1 MDANEF
7 KSVFMPYQPKLY
19 RTAYAILRNAQDAED
34 IVQEVYM
41 RLWNRRESMDTAI
54 CKEAYCVSMVKNMC
68 MDFIRGSH
76 SFSEDEIDDEHLCLT
91 DEDAGMKLDRKEEVN
106 RLKSMISR
114 LPDVQKKVMWL
125 RDVNECSFEEIGAAT
140 GLTPV
145 NIRATLSKA
154 RKEIREQFNKLYDR
168 V

>member
-76 SFSEDEIDDEHLCLT
+76 SFSEDEIDDEHLC
-91 DEDAGMKLDRKEEVN
+91 
-106 RLKSMISR
+106 
-114 LPDVQKKVMWL
+114 
-125 RDVNECSFEEIGAAT
+125 EEIGAAT

-154 RKEIREQFNKLYDR
+154 RKKIREQFNKLYDR

>member
-19 RTAYAILRNAQDAED
+19 RTAYAILRNTQDAED
-34 IVQEVYM
+34 IVQEVYLK
-41 RLWNRRESMDTAI
+41 LWNRRESMDVAT

-76 SFSEDEIDDEHLCLT
+76 SVNEDGIDDEHFCLA
-91 DEDAGMKLDRKEEVN
+91 DEDAGTELDRREEAV
-106 RLKSMISR
+106 RLKRMISR

-154 RKEIREQFNKLYDR
+154 RKKIREQFNKLYDR